1 MILNSKKRNWNF
13 YINFSERRMV
23 SQLQETSFQ
32 DLTLNPLENSFGV
45 L

>member
-1 MILNSKKRNWNF
+1 
-13 YINFSERRMV
+13 MV